1 MARVRLDPGKV
12 QTNIVIFHVDREG
25 GSAELAA
32 GCLARKVKIHQ
43 IGPGAIRCV
52 IHKDVDREDIDR
64 ALDAFREITS
74 TW

>member
-1 MARVRLDPGKV
+1 MFHEGNDPV
-12 QTNIVIFHVDREG
+12 AQRATL
-25 GSAELAA
+25 LAA
-32 GCLARKVKIHQ
+32 GCLAHKVKIHQ

-52 IHKDVDREDIDR
+52 THKDVDREDIDR